1 MKRFLPYFMIAFGAS
16 LWGIIAYFVK
26 GLSNYGFTAMEIVA
40 IRVIYA
46 AIFLLFIGLS
56 RYRNQMK
63 LKSMTDIRLYI
74 GTGILSIVFFNFC
87 YFTTISQ
94 MNISIAVILL
104 YTAPAFVTVLSYFFL
119 NESLTLTKITAV
131 AGTIIGCILIAGV
144 TAGDSKITIFGVI
157 TGLGSGLGYA
167 LYTIFGKFALK
178 KYQPYTITLYT
189 FIVASA
195 ALIPVT
201 QLWKKLDL
209 LFNINVLL
217 YGIGLA
223 LIPTVL
229 AYFLYTWGLEK
240 TEGSKAAII
249 ATVEPVVATMLGVFL
264 YGERLGAIQIVGALL
279 ILGSV
284 IIVNMSFRKK
294 HEMTMGQ
301 TDIAN

>member
-1 MKRFLPYFMIAFGAS
+1 MNKLLPYFMIASGAS
-16 LWGIIAYFVK
+16 LWGIIAFFVK
-26 GLSNYGFTAMEIVA
+26 GLSDYGFSAMEIVA

-46 AIFLLFIGLS
+46 AFFLLLIGFF

-63 LKSMTDIRLYI
+63 LKCLTDIRLFI

-104 YTAPAFVTVLSYFFL
+104 YTAPAFVTILSYLFL
-119 NESLTLTKITAV
+119 KESLTLTKMIAV
-131 AGTIIGCILIAGV
+131 LGTIMGCMLIAGL
-144 TAGDSKITIFGVI
+144 TAGESKITLLGVL

-178 KYQPYTITLYT
+178 KYQPFTITLYT

-195 ALIPVT
+195 ALIPAT
-201 QLWKKLDL
+201 QLWKKLDVL
-209 LFNINVLL
+209 VNVQVLL
-217 YGIGLA
+217 YGIGLG

-249 ATVEPVVATMLGVFL
+249 ATVEPVVATLLGVLL
-264 YGERLGAIQIVGALL
+264 YEERLGFFQIIGALL
-279 ILGSV
+279 ILSSV
-284 IIVNMSFRKK
+284 IIVNISFRKIK
-294 HEMTMGQ
+294 Q
-301 TDIAN
+301 TDIAK

>member
-1 MKRFLPYFMIAFGAS
+1 MSRFLPYFMIASGAA
-16 LWGIIAYFVK
+16 LWGMIAFFVK
-26 GLSNYGFTAMEIVA
+26 GLSDYGFTAMEIVA

-46 AIFLLFIGLS
+46 AFFLLLIGLL
-56 RYRNQMK
+56 RYRNQMQ
-63 LKSMTDIRLYI
+63 LKRITDIRFFI

-104 YTAPAFVTVLSYFFL
+104 YSAPAFVTVLSYLFL
-119 NESLTLTKITAV
+119 KESLTLTKVIAV
-131 AGTIIGCILIAGV
+131 TGTIIGCMLIAGL
-144 TAGDSKITIFGVI
+144 TAGESKITLLGVL

-178 KYQPYTITLYT
+178 KYQPFTITLYT

-201 QLWKKLDL
+201 QLWKKLDVL
-209 LFNINVLL
+209 VNVNVLL
-217 YGIGLA
+217 YGIGLG

-249 ATVEPVVATMLGVFL
+249 ATIEPVVATLLGVLL
-264 YGERLGAIQIVGALL
+264 YEERLGFFQIIGALL
-279 ILGSV
+279 ILSSV
-284 IIVNMSFRKK
+284 IIVNISFRQNQ
-294 HEMTMGQ
+294 ESMTGR